1 MNIYGL
7 VEFNFFES
15 FWIVVVVNR
24 NDDLIKNYVK
34 IFFYMDV
41 KYIEIILIRK

>member
-24 NDDLIKNYVK
+24 NDDLVKNLCLD
-34 IFFYMDV
+34 IFLYGC
-41 KYIEIILIRK
+41 